1 MWTGSTE
8 RIIMIWGNIDTEDV
22 EALTS
27 RGYQVIRMTP
37 GVSEQAELLRT
48 IVTAHV

>member
-1 MWTGSTE
+1 MDNKHLLL
-8 RIIMIWGNIDTEDV
+8 IWGNIDDNDV
-22 EALTS
+22 AILTS
-27 RGYQVIRMTP
+27 HGYQVIRMTP